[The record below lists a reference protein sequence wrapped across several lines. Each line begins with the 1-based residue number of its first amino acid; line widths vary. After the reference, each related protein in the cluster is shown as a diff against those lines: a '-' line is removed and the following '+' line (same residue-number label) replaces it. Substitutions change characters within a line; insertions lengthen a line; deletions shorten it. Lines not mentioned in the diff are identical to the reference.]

1 MSRLINIKPVSPF
14 LWRGQ
19 ASAFLDDRVFNGR
32 NLGLAQRSQARGIG
46 LGVVPSQSN
55 INTTKTTPAD
65 KRSRLRKGTI

>member
-1 MSRLINIKPVSPF
+1 MNAF
-14 LWRGQ
+14 NTRGPSVFV
-19 ASAFLDDRVFNGR
+19 ADGHFNGHHLR
-32 NLGLAQRSQARGIG
+32 LSQRATALGIG